1 MVFKPIPYR
10 NKKLTEQSRL
20 TPRTEEYL
28 ETILNLNVEG
38 KTVLAVHLAK
48 RLLVSPP
55 TVAGALRRL
64 KRDGLI
70 SANSRKEIE
79 LTDIGKQE
87 ALKIVRRHRLVER
100 LLTDILEVEWSEC
113 HEEACRMEH
122 AISPLVERKLYKR
135 LGRPATCPH
144 GNPIPVDKT
153 LTLPKGVPLNTIFQG
168 TLIEVTRISEEA
180 NYTPELMRFL
190 QRQNILPGRT
200 FQIKKVA
207 PHIGTITLAG
217 ESGEISIGVKAA
229 ATIWCKPLVD

>member
-1 MVFKPIPYR
+1 MPQTINRK
-10 NKKLTEQSRL
+10 KKLTEQSRL

-28 ETILNLNVEG
+28 ETILNLNAEG

-48 RLLVSPP
+48 RLFISPP

-70 SANSRKEIE
+70 TANSRKEIV
-79 LTDIGKQE
+79 LTGTGKQE

-113 HEEACRMEH
+113 HEEACRIEH

-135 LGRPATCPH
+135 LGQPSTCPH
-144 GNPIPVDKT
+144 GNPIPVGKT
-153 LTLPKGVPLNTIFQG
+153 LTLPKGAPLNTISQG
-168 TLIEVTRISEEA
+168 TRIEVTRISEEA

-190 QRQNILPGRT
+190 QSQNILPGQA

-207 PHIGTITLAG
+207 LHIGTITLAG
-217 ESGEISIGVKAA
+217 EFGEISIGVKAA
-229 ATIWCKPLVD
+229 ATIWGKPLDD